1 MGYHT
6 LPLTYMF
13 MAITGI
19 ISYPLGKLL
28 DIVLGEEM
36 GVNYKKQAFLE
47 LIKQGQNDLEG
58 EFQRSKTFNST
69 DFKRTK
75 RL

>member
-1 MGYHT
+1 
-6 LPLTYMF
+6 MF

-58 EFQRSKTFNST
+58 EFQSSKTTN
-69 DFKRTK
+69 
-75 RL
+75 

>member
-1 MGYHT
+1 
-6 LPLTYMF
+6 MF
-13 MAITGI
+13 ITGI
-19 ISYPLGKLL
+19 ISYPLGKVL

-58 EFQRSKTFNST
+58 IFGE
-69 DFKRTK
+69 
-75 RL
+75 RLVTHPFFRGRKDYD

>member
-6 LPLTYMF
+6 LPLTYIFMF
-13 MAITGI
+13 ITGI
-19 ISYPLGKLL
+19 ISYPLGKVL

-58 EFQRSKTFNST
+58 IFYEGPGTQPFFQ
-69 DFKRTK
+69 RTK

>member
-1 MGYHT
+1 
-6 LPLTYMF
+6 MF
-13 MAITGI
+13 ITGI
-19 ISYPLGKLL
+19 ISYPLGKVL

-58 EFQRSKTFNST
+58 IFYEGPGTQPFFRGRK
-69 DFKRTK
+69 DYD
-75 RL
+75 